1 MELRFK
7 STEQD
12 LIGPGFKPL
21 GLGSRSREGEEA
33 SLEPLNQLVH
43 SFNRSATDT
52 FIPSLI
58 QTPPTGQAL
67 LIEQGTAWTGQTEF
81 CPCGYL
87 LIGLGTCPLVKTS
100 QGHSVQK
107 QDGRTAAYLEGLG
120 SSSSNVSL
128 CGLAL
133 HPGSHLLA
141 L

>member
-43 SFNRSATDT
+43 SFNRSATDM

-58 QTPPTGQAL
+58 QSVFIKYILYA
-67 LIEQGTAWTGQTEF
+67 
-81 CPCGYL
+81 
-87 LIGLGTCPLVKTS
+87 
-100 QGHSVQK
+100 GHC
-107 QDGRTAAYLEGLG
+107 A
-120 SSSSNVSL
+120 
-128 CGLAL
+128 
-133 HPGSHLLA
+133 
-141 L
+141 